1 MDDDRGEDLCSNE
14 LSTGVLVFRPR
25 ILANSPILP
34 ITLRSALRNP
44 RSALRNPRSAL
55 RNPRSALRNPQSAIR
70 NPQSAIRNPMTP
82 SIVRTSTAELYDAHV
97 LKNYARAPM
106 TLVRGLGAQV
116 WDDAGNSYLDF
127 TSGIAVSA
135 LGHCHP
141 HWVAAVQRQAAELI
155 HVSNLFRNPQQ
166 GELARRIVQRA
177 GPGRVF
183 FCNSGAEANE
193 ALIKLARLHGAQ
205 KAGAEGKCY
214 KIICAQNA
222 FHGRTYGGMSA
233 TPQEKI
239 QKGFRPLV
247 PGFAFGEIN
256 NLASFADLVDGDT
269 AAIFIETIQGE
280 GGINPCTPEFLRG
293 LRMLCDDRNLLLML
307 DEVQC
312 GVGRT
317 GLFYAFEHSGITAD
331 AIGMAKG
338 LGGGFPIGAMW
349 VRDRFAELFQPGY
362 HGTTFGG
369 TPLACAAALA
379 VLDVIER
386 DRLLEKV
393 RTQSGPWHEALRGLV
408 KEFPAHVSGVRGVGY
423 LVGLQM
429 TGEPGQYVAALREN
443 GLLAPVAGGNIVR
456 LLPPLIATAGELA
469 KSVEI
474 FRKMLGSRPV
484 KVA

>member
-1 MDDDRGEDLCSNE
+1 MS
-14 LSTGVLVFRPR
+14 
-25 ILANSPILP
+25 
-34 ITLRSALRNP
+34 
-44 RSALRNPRSAL
+44 
-55 RNPRSALRNPQSAIR
+55 
-70 NPQSAIRNPMTP
+70 P

-97 LKNYARAPM
+97 LKNYARAPL
-106 TLVRGLGAQV
+106 TLVRGRGTQV

-141 HWVAAVQRQAAELI
+141 QWVAAVQRQAGELI
-155 HVSNLFRNPQQ
+155 HVSNLFRNPNQ
-166 GELARRIVQRA
+166 GELARRLVKYA

-193 ALIKLARLHGAQ
+193 ALIKLARLHGMQ
-205 KAGAEGKCY
+205 KTGEEGKCY
-214 KIICAQNA
+214 KIVCAKNA
-222 FHGRTYGGMSA
+222 FHGRTFGGMSA

-256 NLASFADLVDGDT
+256 NLQSFADRVDDQT
-269 AAIFIETIQGE
+269 AAIFFETIQGE
-280 GGINPCTPEFLRG
+280 SGINVCTPEFLRG
-293 LRMLCDDRNLLLML
+293 IRELCTERNLLLML

-317 GLFYAFEHSGITAD
+317 GSFYAFEQAGITPD

-349 VRDRFAELFQPGY
+349 VRDRYADLFHPGN

-386 DRLLEKV
+386 DGLLEQV
-393 RTQSGPWHEALRGLV
+393 RKNSGPWLAALQQLA
-408 KEFPAHVSGVRGVGY
+408 KDFPAQVLAVRGIGY
-423 LVGLQM
+423 LVGIQLASD
-429 TGEPGQYVAALREN
+429 PSPYLAALREH
-443 GLLAPVAGGNIVR
+443 GLLAPSAGGNVIR
-456 LLPPLIATAGELA
+456 LLPPLNVSPDDLA

-474 FRKMLGSRPV
+474 FRAVLQAK
-484 KVA
+484 A

>member
-1 MDDDRGEDLCSNE
+1 M
-14 LSTGVLVFRPR
+14 
-25 ILANSPILP
+25 NS
-34 ITLRSALRNP
+34 
-44 RSALRNPRSAL
+44 
-55 RNPRSALRNPQSAIR
+55 
-70 NPQSAIRNPMTP
+70 P
-82 SIVRTSTAELYDAHV
+82 SIVRTSTAELYDAYV
-97 LKNYARAPM
+97 LKNYSRAAL
-106 TLVRGLGAQV
+106 TLVRGRGAQV
-116 WDDAGNSYLDF
+116 WDDAGNGYLDF

-141 HWVAAVQRQAAELI
+141 TWVAAVQKQAAELI

-166 GELARRIVQRA
+166 GELARRIVKYA

-193 ALIKLARLHGAQ
+193 ALIKLARLHGVE
-205 KAGAEGKCY
+205 KAKGEEGKCF
-214 KIICAQNA
+214 KIICAKNA

-256 NLASFADLVDGDT
+256 NLESFKTLVDDQT
-269 AAIFIETIQGE
+269 AAIFLETIQGE
-280 GGINPCTPEFLRG
+280 SGINPCTPEFLRG
-293 LRMLCDDRNLLLML
+293 IRQLCDKHNLLLLL

-317 GLFYAFEHSGITAD
+317 GRFYSFEHLGVQPD

-338 LGGGFPIGAMW
+338 LGGGFPIGSMW
-349 VRDRFAELFQPGY
+349 VRERFAELFHPGN

-379 VLDVIER
+379 VLDVIEKEN
-386 DRLLEKV
+386 LLEKV
-393 RTQSGPWHEALRGLV
+393 RTQSGPWHEALRKLATD
-408 KEFPAHVSGVRGVGY
+408 FPKHVAGVRGIGY
-423 LVGLQM
+423 LVGIQL
-429 TGEPGQYVAALREN
+429 TSDPGPYIAAARER
-443 GLLAPVAGGNIVR
+443 GLLAPASGNNVMR
-456 LLPPLIATAGELA
+456 LLPPLNATAEELS

-474 FRKMLGSRPV
+474 FRGVLAAKG
-484 KVA
+484 

>member
-1 MDDDRGEDLCSNE
+1 M
-14 LSTGVLVFRPR
+14 
-25 ILANSPILP
+25 NSP
-34 ITLRSALRNP
+34 SV
-44 RSALRNPRSAL
+44 
-55 RNPRSALRNPQSAIR
+55 
-70 NPQSAIRNPMTP
+70 
-82 SIVRTSTAELYDAHV
+82 VRTSTAELYDAHV
-97 LKNYARAPM
+97 LKNYARAPL
-106 TLVRGLGAQV
+106 TLVRGRGAQV
-116 WDDAGNSYLDF
+116 WDDAGNCYLDF

-166 GELARRIVQRA
+166 GELARRLVKYA

-193 ALIKLARLHGAQ
+193 ALIKLARLHGVQ
-205 KAGAEGKCY
+205 KAGGEEGKCY
-214 KIICAQNA
+214 KVICAKNA

-256 NLASFADLVDGDT
+256 NLQSFADLIDDGT
-269 AAIFIETIQGE
+269 AAIFLETIQGE
-280 GGINPCTPEFLRG
+280 SGINPCSPEFLRG
-293 LRMLCDDRNLLLML
+293 IRQLCDKHNLLLLL

-317 GLFYAFEHSGITAD
+317 GRFYSFEHADVSPD

-349 VRDRFAELFQPGY
+349 VRERHAELFHPGN

-386 DRLLEKV
+386 DNLLAKIGA
-393 RTQSGPWHEALRGLV
+393 QSGPWHDALRKLATD
-408 KEFPAHVSGVRGVGY
+408 FPKHVAAVRALGY
-423 LVGLQM
+423 LVGVQM
-429 TGEPGQYVAALREN
+429 TSDPTPYIAALRER
-443 GLLAPVAGGNIVR
+443 GLLVPSAGGNVIR
-456 LLPPLIATAGELA
+456 LLPPLNATADELA
-469 KSVEI
+469 KSVQL
-474 FRKMLGSRPV
+474 FRDVLAAKG
-484 KVA
+484 

>member
-1 MDDDRGEDLCSNE
+1 
-14 LSTGVLVFRPR
+14 
-25 ILANSPILP
+25 
-34 ITLRSALRNP
+34 
-44 RSALRNPRSAL
+44 
-55 RNPRSALRNPQSAIR
+55 
-70 NPQSAIRNPMTP
+70 MTVP

-97 LKNYARAPM
+97 LRNYARAPL
-106 TLVRGLGAQV
+106 TLVRGRGTQV
-116 WDDAGNSYLDF
+116 WDDAGNAYLDF

-141 HWVAAVQRQAAELI
+141 HWVAAVQRQAGELI
-155 HVSNLFRNPQQ
+155 HVSNLFRNPNQ
-166 GELARRIVQRA
+166 GELARRLVKFA

-193 ALIKLARLHGAQ
+193 ALLKLARLHGMQ
-205 KAGAEGKCY
+205 KTGEEGKCY
-214 KIICAQNA
+214 KVICAKQA
-222 FHGRTYGGMSA
+222 FHGRTFGGMSA

-239 QKGFRPLV
+239 QKGFRPLA
-247 PGFAFGEIN
+247 PGFAFGELN
-256 NLASFADLVDGDT
+256 NLQSFVDLVDDQT
-269 AAIFIETIQGE
+269 AAIFLETIQGE

-293 LRMLCDDRNLLLML
+293 IRELCTQRGLLLML

-317 GLFYAFEHSGITAD
+317 GRFFAFEHAGVMPD

-349 VRDRFAELFQPGY
+349 VRDRYADLFHPGN

-386 DRLLEKV
+386 DALLAQVQKN
-393 RTQSGPWHEALRGLV
+393 SGPWIAELQQLA
-408 KEFPAHVSGVRGVGY
+408 KDFPAQVLAVRGQGY

-429 TGEPGQYVAALREN
+429 ANDPAPYLAALRER
-443 GLLAPVAGGNIVR
+443 GLLAPSAGGNVIR
-456 LLPPLIATAGELA
+456 LLPPLNVTAEDLA

-474 FRKMLGSRPV
+474 LRAVLAART
-484 KVA
+484 

>member
-1 MDDDRGEDLCSNE
+1 MKEN
-14 LSTGVLVFRPR
+14 V
-25 ILANSPILP
+25 
-34 ITLRSALRNP
+34 
-44 RSALRNPRSAL
+44 
-55 RNPRSALRNPQSAIR
+55 
-70 NPQSAIRNPMTP
+70 MTSP

-97 LKNYARAPM
+97 LKNYARAPL
-106 TLVRGLGAQV
+106 TLVRGRGTQV

-166 GELARRIVQRA
+166 GELARRLVGRA

-193 ALIKLARLHGAQ
+193 ALIKLARLHGGR
-205 KAGAEGKCY
+205 KAGGEEGRCY
-214 KIICAQNA
+214 KIICARNA

-247 PGFAFGEIN
+247 PGFAFGELN
-256 NLASFADLVDGDT
+256 NLASFAELIDAET
-269 AAIFIETIQGE
+269 AAIFVETIQGE
-280 GGINPCTPEFLRG
+280 GGINACTPEFLRG
-293 LRMLCDDRNLLLML
+293 LRQLCDRHGLLLLL

-312 GVGRT
+312 GIGRT
-317 GLFYAFEHSGITAD
+317 GRFYAFEHAGVTPD

-349 VRDRFAELFQPGY
+349 VGERSAELFHPGN

-393 RTQSGPWHEALRGLV
+393 TAQSGPWHESLRRLAA
-408 KEFPAHVSGVRGVGY
+408 EFPGQLTAVRGAGY
-423 LVGLQM
+423 LVGLQLSADPAPVIA
-429 TGEPGQYVAALREN
+429 GLRER
-443 GLLAPVAGGNIVR
+443 GLLAPSAGGNVVR
-456 LLPPLIATAGELA
+456 LLPPLNATADELA
-469 KSVEI
+469 RAVEI
-474 FRKMLGSRPV
+474 LRATFAAR
-484 KVA
+484 A